1 MTAMTV
7 PIQTVER
14 APVDGAHPPVT
25 TALPA
30 TTSRSM
36 VVAPSIRAW
45 LRVEGLAGFVAG
57 IALFVALGGPWL
69 LAIPLLLVPDASAL
83 GYLRGPR
90 VGAMTYNLVH
100 NWAIGLVVLGIGLWS
115 GGPQG
120 AQAARPS
127 DVHLVTENMSFS
139 QADLKANA
147 GLIVVELEN
156 HDLFWHTFTIPEL
169 NVDLKVP
176 MQATQQVALEAPAG
190 TYTFHCTI
198 PGHDMLGMTGTLT
211 VK

>member
-100 NWAIGLVVLGIGLWS
+100 NWAIGLLVLGIGVWS
-115 GGPQG
+115 GIG
-120 AQAARPS
+120 A
-127 DVHLVTENMSFS
+127 
-139 QADLKANA
+139 
-147 GLIVVELEN
+147 
-156 HDLFWHTFTIPEL
+156 
-169 NVDLKVP
+169 
-176 MQATQQVALEAPAG
+176 VALAG
-190 TYTFHCTI
+190 AILIAHVGMDRVAGYGLKLPSSFQETH
-198 PGHDMLGMTGTLT
+198 LGRIG
-211 VK
+211 KNR